1 MRGEAEVL
9 QAEAVMN
16 PCSGAKIELESAQ
29 NGDGLG
35 LNYTSNCAAATS
47 VVEIEQIEQIAD

>member
-1 MRGEAEVL
+1 MRVEAEVL
-9 QAEAVMN
+9 QAEAMMN

-35 LNYTSNCAAATS
+35 LSYTIIVQPLPS